1 MGILEEIVKK
11 KKDHV
16 RLKKQS
22 LSLEKIMQLDPKYFE
37 INNLESILGEKN
49 ILISEMKRKSPSGGI
64 LDKDLIPS
72 NQADLYIKSGS
83 DAISVLTEKDY
94 FSGSNKDL
102 SEVLKISKQ
111 KKIPVLQKDFI
122 IDEYQIYEAKQ
133 IGADSILLIIRILS
147 DENYI
152 KFYNLAE
159 SLGLSVIVEIHNEE
173 ELDLALKAD
182 INILGIN
189 NRNLD
194 TLSTNLETFETL
206 SSMVPKGIYKIA
218 ESGIRNSE
226 DATRMINSG
235 ANGLLVGESIIKS
248 KNIQEI
254 ISDIASKNV

>member
-94 FSGSNKDL
+94 FSRAGFRNGCPNTSTSFGS
-102 SEVLKISKQ
+102 VTGIATA
-111 KKIPVLQKDFI
+111 V
-122 IDEYQIYEAKQ
+122 AVA
-133 IGADSILLIIRILS
+133 GALVVAWPRH
-147 DENYI
+147 
-152 KFYNLAE
+152 AM
-159 SLGLSVIVEIHNEE
+159 GLPI
-173 ELDLALKAD
+173 AL
-182 INILGIN
+182 
-189 NRNLD
+189 
-194 TLSTNLETFETL
+194 T
-206 SSMVPKGIYKIA
+206 
-218 ESGIRNSE
+218 
-226 DATRMINSG
+226 
-235 ANGLLVGESIIKS
+235 
-248 KNIQEI
+248 
-254 ISDIASKNV
+254 